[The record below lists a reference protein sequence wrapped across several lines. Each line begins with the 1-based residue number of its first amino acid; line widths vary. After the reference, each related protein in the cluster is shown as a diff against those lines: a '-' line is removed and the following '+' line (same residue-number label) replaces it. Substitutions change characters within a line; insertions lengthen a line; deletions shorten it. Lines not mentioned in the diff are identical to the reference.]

1 MRRFLLFLLIAASI
15 SIAGCWDSSNH
26 PLPFDPGTEH
36 RLFNSSI
43 NSANNKGH
51 GYFIISVPAPE
62 ANQGD
67 EQSSETGSETED
79 GSDADSEPEIPSS
92 TYAMLYIGRYA
103 SDDPMEFFVE
113 STLEAVTMTYTKNEE
128 EVVLTENIGRDQR
141 AFFRFEWSY
150 GFDLTYEESRWI
162 LRSNGSEIMDI
173 RLEDGENISISSFSF
188 IPDDSAPDEEGTV
201 DALPYPEGMQLEAVY
216 NYFEN

>member
-26 PLPFDPGTEH
+26 PFPFNPGTEH
-36 RLFNSSI
+36 LLFNSSI
-43 NSANNKGH
+43 QSANNKGH

-79 GSDADSEPEIPSS
+79 GTDADPEPEIPSS
-92 TYAMLYIGRYA
+92 TYAVLYIGRYA
-103 SDDPMEFFVE
+103 SDDPMEFFIE
-113 STLEAVTMTYTKNEE
+113 STSDAVTMTYTKNEE

-141 AFFRFEWSY
+141 AFFHFDWTY
-150 GFDLTYEESRWI
+150 GDSRWI
-162 LRSNGSEIMDI
+162 LRSDGSEIMDI

-188 IPDDSAPDEEGTV
+188 IPDDSTPDEEGTV
-201 DALPYPEGMQLEAVY
+201 EALPYPDGMQLEAVY

>member
-36 RLFNSSI
+36 LLFNSSI
-43 NSANNKGH
+43 QSANNKGH

-67 EQSSETGSETED
+67 EQSSESGSETED
-79 GSDADSEPEIPSS
+79 GTDADPEPEIPSS

-103 SDDPMEFFVE
+103 SDDSMEFFVE
-113 STLEAVTMTYTKNEE
+113 STSEAVTMTYTKNEE

-141 AFFRFEWSY
+141 AFFRFVWSY
-150 GFDLTYEESRWI
+150 GDSRWI
-162 LRSNGSEIMDI
+162 LRSSGSEIMDI

-201 DALPYPEGMQLEAVY
+201 EALPYPEGMQLEAVY

>member
-26 PLPFDPGTEH
+26 PFPFNPGTEH
-36 RLFNSSI
+36 LLFNSSI
-43 NSANNKGH
+43 QSANNKGH

-62 ANQGD
+62 AIQGD

-79 GSDADSEPEIPSS
+79 GTDADPEPEIPSS
-92 TYAMLYIGRYA
+92 TYAVLYIGRYA

-113 STLEAVTMTYTKNEE
+113 STSDAVTMTYTKNEE

-141 AFFRFEWSY
+141 AFFRFDWTY
-150 GFDLTYEESRWI
+150 GDSRWI
-162 LRSNGSEIMDI
+162 LRSDGSEIMDI

-188 IPDDSAPDEEGTV
+188 IPDDSTPDEEGTV
-201 DALPYPEGMQLEAVY
+201 EALPYPDGMQLEAVY